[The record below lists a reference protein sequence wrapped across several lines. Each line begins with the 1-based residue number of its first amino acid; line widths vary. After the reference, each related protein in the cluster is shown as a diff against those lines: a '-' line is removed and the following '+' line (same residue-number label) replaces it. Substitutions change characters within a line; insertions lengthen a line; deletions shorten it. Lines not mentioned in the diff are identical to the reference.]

1 MYIYVCI
8 QLFVDDDADDDDD
21 DDDDDNHCINQPD
34 FTNDSHL

>member
-21 DDDDDNHCINQPD
+21 DDDHCINQPD